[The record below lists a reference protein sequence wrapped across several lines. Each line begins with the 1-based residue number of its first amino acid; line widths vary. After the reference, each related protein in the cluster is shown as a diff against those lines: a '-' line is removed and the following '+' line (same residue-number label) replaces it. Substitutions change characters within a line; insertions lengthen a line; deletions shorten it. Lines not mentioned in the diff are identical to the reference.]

1 MSSEARSSPLPGVVC
16 WNGDRLLY
24 VAVWF
29 SLRKNCTINESH
41 HKLFDT
47 RSDTVI
53 KLPSSSTEQFIL
65 VYMIGNPATT
75 VDPTLAPK
83 DNQASYCYKQMLKVK
98 GQGSFCSQLT
108 TVTGQVTVA
117 NFFLHPRS
125 QENQLYSTLLATTK
139 FE

>member
-1 MSSEARSSPLPGVVC
+1 MSSEARSSPLPGAVC

-75 VDPTLAPK
+75 VDPILAPK
-83 DNQASYCYKQMLKVK
+83 DNQASYSYKQMLKVK

-108 TVTGQVTVA
+108 TVTTHA
-117 NFFLHPRS
+117 TKIFLHPQS
-125 QENQLYSTLLATTK
+125 QENQLYTLLAIIK